1 MADSSDDDITYMP
14 QEGIEG
20 ATKLPASCNL
30 GFKPEPVDQ
39 VFDSNLDRTPEQ
51 ESGKKTEQ
59 ISGSYAAANGLHES
73 YDVSDTKTY
82 SHMDYKADVLPP
94 NLFTGA
100 SSYQDQE
107 FVRKGQKE
115 TFYCEYC
122 LIELNSRDTLYSHT
136 KGQKHLKKVEEHDDR
151 KRRGYYVEDKQVR
164 PIANPLPLQKK
175 VPVRLTEKL
184 RETTNAIVGLDFV
197 HEIIAC
203 SNAEVEPYYECELC
217 GQQGEANAMSQHLQ
231 GKPHRAKFLQ
241 EKFPDNRK
249 YIEVTLSAVFLER
262 EIERLHLRENDDL
275 GKINTIYSDEM
286 FPWTAGKAP
295 WSVEQGGTGNIPT
308 RARNRIGLVSKS
320 IQKEGFGEKREKDR
334 SLKLKDIDPSKLDIQ
349 VKTDGDRKRA
359 CTIVQKLSQ
368 KVRDYSI
375 ETGRADPF
383 ELEFLFDQVDAIME
397 TVALK
402 DASPEREFK
411 RSRASPTYIK
421 REKSYSPTHGRR
433 RDDDYYRYG
442 PRSRSSRYE

>member
-14 QEGIEG
+14 QEGNEG
-20 ATKLPASCNL
+20 STRLPASCNL
-30 GFKPEPVDQ
+30 GFKPEPEHQ
-39 VFDSNLDRTPEQ
+39 VTDCNLDRMAEQ
-51 ESGKKTEQ
+51 ESCKQTEQ
-59 ISGSYAAANGLHES
+59 VSGSYEAANGLHES
-73 YDVSDTKTY
+73 YDVSDTKHY

-115 TFYCEYC
+115 TFYCEFC

-136 KGQKHLKKVEEHDDR
+136 KGQKHMKKVEEHEDR
-151 KRRGYYVEDKQVR
+151 KRRGHYVEDKQVR

-217 GQQGEANAMSQHLQ
+217 GQQGEANAMFQHLQ

-241 EKFPDNRK
+241 EKYPDNRK
-249 YIEVTLSAVFLER
+249 YIEVTPNAGFLER

-275 GKINTIYSDEM
+275 GKINTMYSDEM

-320 IQKEGFGEKREKDR
+320 IQKEDFGKNRDKDR
-334 SLKLKDIDPSKLDIQ
+334 SLKLKDIDPSKLDIE

-359 CTIVQKLSQ
+359 CVIVQKLSQ
-368 KVRDYSI
+368 KVKDYSK
-375 ETGRADPF
+375 ETGRADPY
-383 ELEFLFDQVDAIME
+383 ELDLLFGQVDAIME

-402 DASPEREFK
+402 DASPDRDFK
-411 RSRASPTYIK
+411 RSRVSPTYVK
-421 REKSYSPTHGRR
+421 REKSPSPTHGRR
-433 RDDDYYRYG
+433 RDHDHYRYRRG
-442 PRSRSSRYE
+442 SRYER